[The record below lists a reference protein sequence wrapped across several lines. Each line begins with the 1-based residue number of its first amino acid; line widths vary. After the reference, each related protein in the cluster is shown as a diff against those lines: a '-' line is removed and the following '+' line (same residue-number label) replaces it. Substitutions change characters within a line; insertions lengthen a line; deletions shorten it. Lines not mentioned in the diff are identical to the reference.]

1 MRNLRFR
8 KPQAVNVSVGT
19 CSWGELCETFGS
31 CWNVGGS
38 TFGST
43 VEYSAVSES
52 VRSYAGIAC
61 CCVLK
66 KGFIHLGSRVDFNL
80 KGDGRL
86 FHERKV
92 IEAVKIG

>member
-31 CWNVGGS
+31 CWDVGGS

-61 CCVLK
+61 CCVLEK
-66 KGFIHLGSRVDFNL
+66 KFYSLGFTGRFQP
-80 KGDGRL
+80 KG
-86 FHERKV
+86 
-92 IEAVKIG
+92 